1 MIPIKN
7 EREIAVM
14 RRACKITAAARAL
27 AGEMVRP
34 GVTTKEIDKA
44 VYDFIVS
51 QGARPAF
58 LNYCGYPASVCISV
72 NNTVIHG
79 IPGGRVL
86 KEGDIVSIDVGAL
99 WTGFNGACAATY
111 DKGQLF
117 FVIDADEQ
125 YVYLADGK
133 SRKLEKPKRK
143 KRRHVQAAFQT
154 ESRIAE
160 KIRNGEKVLNSELR
174 KELASLGQKQSQ
186 NQGG

>member
-1 MIPIKN
+1 M
-7 EREIAVM
+7 
-14 RRACKITAAARAL
+14 
-27 AGEMVRP
+27 
-34 GVTTKEIDKA
+34 EIDRSSL
-44 VYDFIVS
+44 IVS
-51 QGARPAF
+51 KA
-58 LNYCGYPASVCISV
+58 
-72 NNTVIHG
+72 
-79 IPGGRVL
+79 GR
-86 KEGDIVSIDVGAL
+86 
-99 WTGFNGACAATY
+99 

-160 KIRNGEKVLNSELR
+160 KIRNGDKVLNSELR
-174 KELASLGQKQSQ
+174 RELAVFSQKFNSQ